1 MQPTSAGTSPEELS
15 LSYEEQNALRYA
27 AGYIPRAL
35 TKKLRTSSHPLKDQL
50 TLCLIDLT
58 DDADDISSDSQDWI
72 NLTDRGGLK
81 HVNDPTYMFF
91 HSVEMMVQRCFQ
103 VPLPE
108 NFKEEIKSRILKDE
122 DVLFYWSLVS
132 ADWEDGESEALL
144 MMIIDMWITICG
156 FSFASAWIEKYKL
169 ANKVC
174 SEVKGCKEATRSSSY

>member
-81 HVNDPTYMFF
+81 HV
-91 HSVEMMVQRCFQ
+91 HE
-103 VPLPE
+103 
-108 NFKEEIKSRILKDE
+108 
-122 DVLFYWSLVS
+122 
-132 ADWEDGESEALL
+132 
-144 MMIIDMWITICG
+144 
-156 FSFASAWIEKYKL
+156 
-169 ANKVC
+169 
-174 SEVKGCKEATRSSSY
+174 